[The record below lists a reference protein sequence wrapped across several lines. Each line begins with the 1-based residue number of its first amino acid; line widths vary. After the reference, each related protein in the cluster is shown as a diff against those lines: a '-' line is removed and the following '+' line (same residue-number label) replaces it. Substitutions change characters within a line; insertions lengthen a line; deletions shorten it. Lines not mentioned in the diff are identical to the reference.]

1 MDNGNKHLTT
11 EQAWRTWRAACA
23 VDLCPPSDAVVL
35 RAFGAQRFRF
45 YLDRYASRTGH
56 RPREG
61 QTLRVSEDKDAWH
74 FLETHAQ
81 AGATREGK
89 RYKDWLF
96 ARAEQGTDTETGTD
110 TWLRAVESGAS
121 LLMRDAVRE
130 YLRREHAAA
139 FMESL
144 QRPASRGDDTAYTL
158 EELIPDQVDPLG
170 IVEAREWNELG
181 RATAESYLA
190 TMTARERIALWAR
203 ANSIAL
209 SDPDLT
215 RWAACGKSA
224 LHDAYTQCV
233 KRLCAEIKRS
243 YAAESPAIWV
253 QLARVTLERLNGL
266 LFQKIMAEKGAAR
279 FFKKKG
285 IRPNAGPSEHEM
297 ART

>member
-1 MDNGNKHLTT
+1 MDNGMNHLTT
-11 EQAWRTWRAACA
+11 EEAWRAWRTACA
-23 VDLCPPSDAVVL
+23 VDLCPPADGTVL
-35 RAFGAQRFRF
+35 RDFGAQRFRF

-56 RPREG
+56 RAREG
-61 QTLRVSEDKDAWH
+61 QTLRVPEDKDAWH

-81 AGATREGK
+81 VGTTREGK

-96 ARAEQGTDTETGTD
+96 ARAETGTD
-110 TWLRAVESGAS
+110 TWLRVVESGAS

-130 YLRREHAAA
+130 YLRREHTAA

-144 QRPASRGDDTAYTL
+144 QRPAGRGDDTAYTL
-158 EELIPDQVDPLG
+158 EELIPDQVELLG
-170 IVEAREWNELG
+170 DVEAREWNELG
-181 RATAESYLA
+181 RATAETFLT
-190 TMTARERIALWAR
+190 TMTARERIAVWAR

-233 KRLCAEIKRS
+233 ERMCAEIKRS
-243 YAAESPAIWV
+243 YPAESPAIWV

-285 IRPNAGPSEHEM
+285 SRPDAGPSEHEL